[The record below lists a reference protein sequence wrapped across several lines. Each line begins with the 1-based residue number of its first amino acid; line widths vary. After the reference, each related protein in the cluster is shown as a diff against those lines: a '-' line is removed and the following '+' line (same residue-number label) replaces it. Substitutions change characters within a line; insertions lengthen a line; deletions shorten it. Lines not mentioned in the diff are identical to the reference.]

1 MQKRIYN
8 FNSLEFLNASVDEI
22 YYRKKHYI
30 KGVDLL
36 NFKGQM
42 SSYFV
47 QIERLFRYVYF
58 ADISLD
64 NEMIN
69 VDLLKEHYPFVYNN
83 FANNKYTLYSEENEI
98 VVDGI
103 TYYFHLIEQL
113 RNMNSHAVIS
123 TKVARIFKIEEEF
136 IEKFPSLSDK
146 LIYVKDGVLTIAGM
160 LILLLPILDQKR
172 LKYLIGY
179 LFQNWSRELY
189 QLEFKDMGV
198 CWREG

>member
-64 NEMIN
+64 NEMID

-113 RNMNSHAVIS
+113 RNMNLHAVIS
-123 TKVARIFKIEEEF
+123 TKVARI
-136 IEKFPSLSDK
+136 
-146 LIYVKDGVLTIAGM
+146 
-160 LILLLPILDQKR
+160 
-172 LKYLIGY
+172 LK
-179 LFQNWSRELY
+179 
-189 QLEFKDMGV
+189 
-198 CWREG
+198 